1 MEGCLSLI
9 VTVMG
14 SLWRGCKQ
22 DCDIISSIFKK
33 ITMAGVLR
41 MNGRCARAEST
52 GISPTGH
59 D

>member
-33 ITMAGVLR
+33 ITMAGVWR
-41 MNGRCARAEST
+41 MNGSCARAEST